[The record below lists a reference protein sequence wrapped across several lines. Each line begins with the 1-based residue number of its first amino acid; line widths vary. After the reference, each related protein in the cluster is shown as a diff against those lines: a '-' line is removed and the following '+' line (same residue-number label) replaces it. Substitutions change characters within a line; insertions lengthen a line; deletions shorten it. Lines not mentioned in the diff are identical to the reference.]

1 MKKNIGGLVVDLWKN
16 DQGRPPKLSVRQ
28 KRNIL
33 RQTKLLQEELGNFCV
48 KKVMVKSGISSSIS
62 EMTVRRFLRKDGLKW
77 ARVQRKEIEV

>member
-33 RQTKLLQEELGNFCV
+33 RQTKLLQEELGNFWV
-48 KKVMVKSGISSSIS
+48 KKVMVKPGISSSIS

>member
-1 MKKNIGGLVVDLWKN
+1 MKKSIGGLVVDLWKN

-48 KKVMVKSGISSSIS
+48 KKVMVKPGISSSIS